1 MKGRFRVRALT
12 FSYHGIAPR
21 ELESAV
27 ALAKAARVAEHRQV
41 RLPDLREAGD
51 IGGSRFAGY
60 PQTYIPMRNS
70 VFYSFAAS
78 YAEEVEAGV
87 IVGGH
92 NRDDLGVF
100 RDTSPEFFRGLQKA
114 FRGGSRVLAK
124 RRLRIDRPL
133 RKRTK
138 AEVVRL
144 GEKVGVPFDLT
155 WSCHREGRN
164 HCWECDGCLA
174 RLRAFKKAGVR
185 DPLMPGLEKI
195 T

>member
-1 MKGRFRVRALT
+1 M
-12 FSYHGIAPR
+12 
-21 ELESAV
+21 
-27 ALAKAARVAEHRQV
+27 AKAAGVAEHRQV
-41 RLPDLREAGD
+41 RLPDLKEAGD

-60 PQTYIPMRNS
+60 PLTYIPMRNS

-78 YAEEVEAGV
+78 FAEEVGAGV

-100 RDTSPEFFRGLQKA
+100 RDTSPEFFRDLQKA

-124 RRLRIDRPL
+124 RRLRIERPL
-133 RKRTK
+133 AHRTK
-138 AEVVRL
+138 GEVVRL
-144 GEKVGVPFDLT
+144 AEKVGVPFELT
-155 WSCHREGRN
+155 WSCHRDGKN

-174 RLRAFKKAGVR
+174 RMRAFKKAGVR
-185 DPLMPGLEKI
+185 DPLMLGSEKI

>member
-1 MKGRFRVRALT
+1 MKGKFKVRALT
-12 FSYHGIAPR
+12 FAYHGIAPR

-41 RLPDLREAGD
+41 RLPDLKEVGD

-60 PQTYIPMRNS
+60 PLTYIPTRTS
-70 VFYSFAAS
+70 IFYSFAAS
-78 YAEEVEAGV
+78 YAEEVGAGV

-92 NRDDLGVF
+92 NRDDLEVF
-100 RDTSPEFFRGLQKA
+100 RDTSPEFFRELQKV
-114 FRGGSRVLAK
+114 FRLGSKVLAQRK
-124 RRLRIDRPL
+124 LRIERPL
-133 RKRTK
+133 KKRTK

-144 GEKVGVPFDLT
+144 ADKVGVPFVLT
-155 WSCHREGRN
+155 WSCHRGGRD

-174 RLRAFKKAGVR
+174 RVRAFKDAGVR